1 MTAAMPV
8 RPQHHQEAPLSA
20 RLTGH
25 VKPKFILTG
34 LVNEP
39 SGNVSGIWK
48 ELDPR
53 TGVTVLP
60 YVHGGSGLALGW

>member
-1 MTAAMPV
+1 MPV
-8 RPQHHQEAPLSA
+8 HAHSASHSYREAK
-20 RLTGH
+20 LTGH
-25 VKPKFILTG
+25 VKPKFSLIG
-34 LVNEP
+34 LENEP

-48 ELDPR
+48 ELEPR